1 MGNQD
6 WEVNLVIR
14 FAVLLLTRPGLFAM
28 EIPQDVIQP
37 PTIIKQS
44 VKDHIVEP
52 KDPIVIECEATGN
65 PQPVFTWTRNGKYLN
80 VARDSQ
86 VSMRRR
92 SGTLEIFFY
101 GRPNDYEGEYQC
113 TATNEFGSAISNKIN
128 LRVSKSRSW
137 PKEHLEPMTVFVGEP
152 LVLSC
157 NPPPGPP
164 EPATYWVNSSMVPI
178 RQSRRVSKAENG
190 DLYFSYILP
199 EDAST
204 DYCCTARFPYT
215 YTIHQKS
222 PVILQVLTVRR
233 PSEKAPAFM
242 YPPKKA
248 TSKIALL
255 GEELV
260 LECFATG
267 VPAPVI
273 KWTKDWDE
281 MSLDGKR
288 LESFNK
294 RLRILSV
301 SMDDGGDY
309 TCTASNKMGYVE
321 RTISVSVK
329 AAPFWLEKP
338 KLLIL
343 SRDMSAKLVCQADGV
358 PRPSIQWL
366 VNGVPVEEAEQI
378 SSRQVSGE
386 TLNFRAV
393 TEETTAVYQ
402 CNASNPYGYLLANAF
417 VSVMDQRARIL
428 GPRDQLV
435 KVIEGRKTVLD
446 CPYFGAPAPALHWSK
461 GAMGT
466 LEGGRY
472 KVYRNGTLE
481 IRKTRVDDQGVYV
494 CIVSNLMGRDENQ
507 IQLEVKEPTQ
517 VIRKPHNVVILRGG
531 DAKFECAVK
540 HDLTMLPSVNW
551 EKNNKT
557 LFIGRRMLKEEDALT
572 IVNVNK
578 ADDGIYSCVVK
589 TELDGVVV
597 SARLKVMDRPESPTD
612 LVISDPSERSVRLTW
627 TPGDS
632 NHSPIKEYMV
642 QTKEEWWFPSAWK
655 NLTTYPGNLN
665 SVVLQLS
672 PYLSYRF
679 RVIAVNALGQSEPS
693 RATEYYQTGGA
704 VPDAFPKNIRGVG
717 SGLWRNNMEITWEPL
732 PERDWNGPYLQYM
745 VWWRRRESR
754 EEWKNVTTR
763 WWWHTIYDT
772 DTFTAYEIKL
782 QAINTFGYGPESPV
796 VIGYSGE
803 DRPLEAPAEL
813 SVSDMES
820 TSVTVNWHP
829 VPRSSIM
836 GELKEYKVYYW
847 RETSQLP
854 WLSVSRRTKSKG
866 FAASGPRLSG
876 DLTGLTPYSNY
887 RIYIVVA
894 NSRYE
899 GPASSTIEFQTPEG
913 VPSAP
918 RSFKIQHRHLDTIY
932 VEWERPAE
940 PNGILTG
947 YIMRY
952 QLLNATR
959 GEKIREEHLPPN
971 RTDLSVQRFDRYTRY
986 KFSLAAQTQVGIGE
1000 FYTEESPHFTEAYST
1015 DQVDLATQ
1023 GWFIGLMCA
1032 IALLVIIMLV
1042 VFFIKRSRGGKY
1054 PVRDKKDF
1062 ALEPLDDKDQE
1073 GTFDYRSLE
1082 RITRVPTL
1090 PYTRREE
1097 DIRQLQRRRG
1107 SVDGIIRRTESDDSL
1122 VDYGEG
1128 GEIEFNED
1136 GSFIG
1141 QYTGISKQSER
1152 SEKEYHDSSEATSP
1166 AHTIYTL
1173 A

>member
-1 MGNQD
+1 
-6 WEVNLVIR
+6 
-14 FAVLLLTRPGLFAM
+14 M
-28 EIPQDVIQP
+28 EIPQDVQQP
-37 PTIIKQS
+37 PLIIKQS

-52 KDPIVIECEATGN
+52 KDPIIIECEATGN
-65 PQPVFTWTRNGKYLN
+65 PQPDFIWTRDGKYLN

-86 VSMRRR
+86 VTMRRR
-92 SGTLEIFFY
+92 SGTLEIFFW

-113 TATNEFGSAISNKIN
+113 TASNKFGSAISNKIN
-128 LRVSKSRSW
+128 LRVSKTRSW
-137 PKEHLEPMTVFVGEP
+137 PKEHLEPLTVFVGEP

-157 NPPPGPP
+157 NPPSGPP

-199 EDAST
+199 EDANT

-233 PSEKAPAFM
+233 PSERAPAFM

-248 TSKIALL
+248 TSKMALV

-267 VPAPVI
+267 VPPPVI
-273 KWTKDWDE
+273 KWTKDWSE
-281 MSLDGKR
+281 MSLEGKR

-301 SMDDGGDY
+301 TADDAGDY

-321 RTISVSVK
+321 RTISVSVQ
-329 AAPFWLEKP
+329 ATPFWLEKP
-338 KLLIL
+338 KNLIL
-343 SRDMSAKLVCQADGV
+343 SRETNGKMTCRADGI
-358 PRPSIQWL
+358 PRPSVQWL
-366 VNGVPVEEAEQI
+366 VNGIPIEEADPLPG
-378 SSRQVSGE
+378 RQVSGE
-386 TLNFRAV
+386 TLSFRGV
-393 TEETTAVYQ
+393 SEDTTAVYQ
-402 CNASNPYGYLLANAF
+402 CNASNPYGYVLANAF
-417 VSVMDQRARIL
+417 INVMDQEPRIL

-435 KVIEGRKTVLD
+435 KVIAGRKTVLD
-446 CPYFGAPAPALHWSK
+446 CPYFGAPTPELRWSK
-461 GAMGT
+461 GALGN

-472 KVYRNGTLE
+472 KVYKNGTLE
-481 IRKTRVDDQGVYV
+481 IRKTKTDDQGVYV
-494 CIVSNLMGRDENQ
+494 CTASNAMGRDENQ

-517 VIRKPHNVVILRGG
+517 VTRKPQNVAILRGE
-531 DAKFECAVK
+531 DAKFECAIQ
-540 HDLTMLPSVNW
+540 HDETMFPSVHW
-551 EKNNKT
+551 EKSNKS
-557 LFIGRRMLKEEDALT
+557 LFIGRRMLKEEDSLT
-572 IVNVNK
+572 ILNVNK
-578 ADDGIYSCVVK
+578 GDEGIYSCVVK
-589 TELDGVVV
+589 TELDEITV
-597 SARLKVMDRPESPTD
+597 SARLKVMDHPDPPTD
-612 LVISDPSERSVRLTW
+612 LVLSEPSERSVRLAW
-627 TPGDS
+627 KPGDS
-632 NHSPIKEYMV
+632 NHSPITEYLV
-642 QTKEEWWFPSAWK
+642 QAKEEWWFPSSWK

-679 RVIAVNALGQSEPS
+679 RIIAVNAIGQSPPS
-693 RATEYYQTGGA
+693 RATEYFQTGGA
-704 VPDAFPKNIRGVG
+704 MPDAYPKNIKGVG
-717 SGLWRNNMEITWEPL
+717 TGLWRNNLEITWEPL

-772 DTFTAYEIKL
+772 DTFTAYEIKV
-782 QAINTFGYGPESPV
+782 QALNTFGYGPESPV
-796 VIGYSGE
+796 VIAYSGE
-803 DRPLEAPAEL
+803 DRPLEAPLDLE
-813 SVSDMES
+813 VSDIES
-820 TSVTVNWHP
+820 TSVTVHWLP
-829 VPRSSIM
+829 VPASSIM

-847 RETSQLP
+847 RESSQLP
-854 WLSVSRRTKSKG
+854 WLSVSRRRKSKG
-866 FAASGPRLSG
+866 FGSSGPEPRQSG
-876 DLTGLTPYSNY
+876 VLTSLTPYSNY
-887 RIYIVVA
+887 RMYIVVT

-913 VPSAP
+913 VPSIP
-918 RSFKIQHRHLDTIY
+918 RSFIIQHRHLDTIY

-947 YIMRY
+947 YILRY

-959 GEKIREEHLPPN
+959 GQKMREEQFPPDAN
-971 RTDLSVQRFDRYTRY
+971 SFSVQRFDRNTRY
-986 KFSLAAQTQVGIGE
+986 KFSLAAQTEVGTGE

-1015 DQVDLATQ
+1015 DQVDLTTQ

-1062 ALEPLDDKDQE
+1062 ALETLDDKDQE

-1097 DIRQLQRRRG
+1097 DIRQRREG
-1107 SVDGIIRRTESDDSL
+1107 SIGGIIRRTESDDSL
-1122 VDYGEG
+1122 DDYGDG
-1128 GEIEFNED
+1128 DEIEFNED

-1141 QYTGISKQSER
+1141 QYTGVSKRDRSER
-1152 SEKEYHDSSEATSP
+1152 SYHDSSEATSP
-1166 AHTIYTL
+1166 ANTIYTL
-1173 A
+1173 S

>member
-1 MGNQD
+1 MRNQD
-6 WEVNLVIR
+6 WEVTFVIR
-14 FAVLLLTRPGLFAM
+14 FAVLLLTRPGLWTM

-52 KDPIVIECEATGN
+52 RDPVVIECEATGN
-65 PQPVFTWTRNGKYLN
+65 PQPAFTWTRDGKYLN
-80 VARDSQ
+80 VAKDSQ
-86 VSMRRR
+86 MSMRRR

-128 LRVSKSRSW
+128 LRISKARSW

-152 LVLSC
+152 LVLPC

-164 EPATYWVNSSMVPI
+164 EPTTYWVNSSMVPI

-190 DLYFSYILP
+190 DLYFAYILP
-199 EDAST
+199 EDANT
-204 DYCCTARFPYT
+204 DYCCTARFPYS

-222 PVILQVLTVRR
+222 AVILQVLTVRM
-233 PSEKAPAFM
+233 PAEKAPAFM

-248 TSKIALL
+248 TSKTVLV
-255 GEELV
+255 GEEFV
-260 LECFATG
+260 VECFATG
-267 VPAPVI
+267 VPPPVM
-273 KWTKDWDE
+273 KWSKDWGE
-281 MSLDGKR
+281 VSLDGKR

-294 RLRILSV
+294 RLRILSATAE
-301 SMDDGGDY
+301 DAGDY

-338 KLLIL
+338 KNLIL
-343 SRDMSAKLVCQADGV
+343 SQDASGRMVCRADGI

-366 VNGVPVEEAEQI
+366 VNGIPVEEAEPVPG
-378 SSRQVSGE
+378 RQVSGE
-386 TLNFRAV
+386 TLSFRAV
-393 TEETTAVYQ
+393 TEATTAVYQ

-417 VSVMDQRARIL
+417 ISVMDQRARIL
-428 GPRDQLV
+428 GPRDEVV
-435 KVIEGRKTVLD
+435 KVIEGRKTILD
-446 CPYFGAPAPALHWSK
+446 CPYFGAPAPELRWSK
-461 GAMGT
+461 GAVGT

-472 KVYRNGTLE
+472 KVYKNGTLE
-481 IRKTRVDDQGVYV
+481 IRKTRLDDQGMYM
-494 CIVSNLMGRDENQ
+494 CTVSNIIGRDENQ
-507 IQLEVKEPTQ
+507 ITLEVKEPTQ
-517 VIRKPHNVVILRGG
+517 VIQKPQNVVILRGG
-531 DAKFECAVK
+531 DAKFDCAVK
-540 HDLTMLPSVNW
+540 HDESMLPSIHW

-557 LFIGRRMLKEEDALT
+557 LYIGRRLIKEEESLT
-572 IVNVNK
+572 ILNVNK
-578 ADDGIYSCVVK
+578 ADEGVYSCIVK
-589 TELDGVVV
+589 TELDDIIV
-597 SARLKVMDRPESPTD
+597 SARLKVMDRPEPPTD
-612 LVISDPSERSVRLTW
+612 LEISEPSERSVRLTW
-627 TPGDS
+627 KPGDS
-632 NHSPIKEYMV
+632 NHSPIKEYLV
-642 QTKEEWWFPSAWK
+642 QVKEEWWFPSAWK
-655 NLTTYPGNLN
+655 NLTSYPGNLN

-679 RVIAVNALGQSEPS
+679 RIIAINGIGQSQPS

-704 VPDAFPKNIRGVG
+704 VPDAYPKNIKGVG

-745 VWWRRRESR
+745 VWWKRKDSK

-772 DTFTAYEIKL
+772 DTFTAYEIKV
-782 QAINTFGYGPESPV
+782 QAINSFGYGPESPI

-803 DRPLEAPAEL
+803 DRPLEAPLEL
-813 SVSDMES
+813 SVSDIES
-820 TSVTVNWHP
+820 TSVTVSWQP
-829 VPRSSIM
+829 VAHSSIM

-847 RETSQLP
+847 RESSQLP

-866 FAASGPRLSG
+866 FGSSSGERLSG
-876 DLTGLTPYSNY
+876 EVTGLTPYSNY
-887 RIYIVVA
+887 RMYIVVA

-940 PNGILTG
+940 PNGIITG
-947 YIMRY
+947 YILRY
-952 QLLNATR
+952 QQLNASR
-959 GEKIREEHLPPN
+959 GEKIREEQFPPN
-971 RTDLSVQRFDRYTRY
+971 QTSFSVQRYDRYTRY
-986 KFSLAAQTQVGIGE
+986 KFSLAAQTEVGIGE

-1062 ALEPLDDKDQE
+1062 SLEPLDDKDQE
-1073 GTFDYRSLE
+1073 GTFDYR
-1082 RITRVPTL
+1082 
-1090 PYTRREE
+1090 
-1097 DIRQLQRRRG
+1097 
-1107 SVDGIIRRTESDDSL
+1107 
-1122 VDYGEG
+1122 
-1128 GEIEFNED
+1128 
-1136 GSFIG
+1136 
-1141 QYTGISKQSER
+1141 
-1152 SEKEYHDSSEATSP
+1152 
-1166 AHTIYTL
+1166 
-1173 A
+1173 